1 MPLRLLLLVFVL
13 AGLAAAV
20 PGDAVPRAAV
30 VGGGALVPTTPLP
43 DPFPLRRVFVP
54 DESDPRLMTAPG
66 GLRRLTRE
74 EFEARVQLAAREVA
88 ARANPPRLQEAI
100 YRATYSPGQLVGTAE
115 WRIAVPARRP
125 GFLALDPF
133 ALAVGQATWADGRAA
148 TLIQDT
154 PTDRATPGTLLWVDA
169 TDGGKVSVPW
179 SLRGTEAADEDR
191 FEIVAP
197 AVPMAGW
204 ELRLPAD
211 RTPVAATAGV
221 LLSGPFPTGET
232 KTRLW
237 RVAAGNVSRWEL
249 RVRRPPD
256 AGDPSPLRAAR
267 AAKHALA
274 PGSATA
280 VVDFQLLSPGRP
292 RHEWT
297 FQVPAPLTVTDVTGD
312 AVDRW
317 TVDGTALTV
326 RRLDATTTARV
337 RVATAAP
344 LPGGPT
350 TWSCPAVTAVGGTLG
365 ADTVEVTVHPD
376 FKLDGWT
383 AHDYRLAGGGVPDAR
398 GYRLAFVGSFAT
410 GNAEHRRPP
419 SVRVRPA
426 EVELATEESLEWQLS
441 PGRQRLVAV
450 VKARVVRGP
459 VPSVAVQLASRFAVE
474 SVTAV
479 PDDPGMTWS
488 RGAANTWTV
497 EPCRPLGTGQ
507 TAEFRVEISG
517 PPAPFA
523 GDPVMAGPLTAAV
536 PWPKFTVLGATDRR
550 GTIRVLASGGLRV
563 TRPDDDTDGVDY
575 RGREPDGTVAV
586 TAARPAVAVVA
597 AEFPVAD
604 RPAARLTCRADG
616 PVHSVTV
623 FAPGEATVRAETAGA
638 SVRRLPVVGTLG
650 LTPLFT
656 SSNGWGAVATA
667 GLPVAVNG
675 SLWRITFPTPE
686 RGDFALRFDDLPEER
701 TGRTTRV
708 TLPTVCGADAG
719 AVVARGDE
727 PKCTADALRRAWE
740 RFPPSVVLRDAVAP
754 PPPLAP
760 RDIRYADLTLLTSA
774 DPDGALSATLS
785 GAVIGGGGRTL
796 HVGLPDGAAVVSAA
810 VAGKRLP
817 DVPTANGTV
826 RLRLPATADSP
837 VSFELRYRLP
847 VGGNALFRRFESP
860 TPALPGDPIPRRWW
874 AFPDG
879 SRPWPDAGREPD
891 PEPRAAAAV
900 WAAPAR
906 LALAFSYSLAA
917 VLLGLAVALIRADGR
932 GLVPFAA
939 VGLLLGAAVWGAP
952 GGWPALLRP
961 AFAAV
966 AVGVAGIVLV
976 RPVRVI
982 VPSQSTVT
990 SPVVP
995 LLLLL
1000 AVVGVAQAPAPA
1012 VVFVVPDE
1020 ADGYRVFAPPAVL
1033 ERLEKLT
1040 ATALP
1045 PAVILSASYDAVAG
1059 EDAAVVDA
1067 TFVVLGTRDGPHP
1080 LALPLSGVRLARA
1093 TVNGKDAFPDA
1104 PDATRF
1110 VVTLPGAGRH
1120 ELRLRFSAT
1129 AVRRGAD
1136 REVRFGVPDV
1146 PATTVALLAGP
1157 TGRQPEVPTRRGRQK
1172 SEPTGGGPR
1181 VEADHG
1187 GGTTVALR
1195 WRDGGRDDG
1204 AKPTVGV
1211 REFGLWDVG
1220 ETQATLT
1227 AAFAYRIVGGPV
1239 NRLRIAVPDGVA
1251 PYRVDVRA
1259 GDALTTAP
1267 RVRKWTVGPPADGW
1281 RTIDIRLQDP
1291 TDGRLLAVLVGHPT
1305 RPLPARPGLR
1315 FPRAAD
1321 VADADRD
1328 SYAAVR
1334 PLAAS
1339 VDGID
1344 TAGGVDFPADP
1355 LQKEFALP
1363 EFRWDA
1369 GAPART
1375 VRRDPRAT
1383 TVELRPRL
1391 SPVPAVVAG
1400 PSEVAVTVGRRLGYE
1415 GLMRSAEA
1423 AAVAVEFY
1431 PPGGVKT
1438 TDARGTDLIGWAQS
1452 GGRVQ
1457 AWFRQP
1463 VANAAVRW
1471 SAAGAKDV
1479 LPPTVPPGGVV
1490 VEVPWPRWPT
1500 AAGADVLRATV
1511 RAAPGFELEP
1521 VAVAGQTPIP
1531 GAAAGESAYLL
1542 KSGGHPPGLFL
1553 VKPLAA
1559 KTIDL
1564 PKPKPDDPPR
1574 VAPPSVPPPPATDP
1588 PPEEPARR
1596 WPHGIVAWCVGYGAA
1611 LWLARRGRRWRPEC
1625 AAAVGVLAALAVGW
1639 SSVLG
1644 VTLFAVA
1651 GVGVVARVKRVAEWG
1666 WAKALT
1672 DRVGG

>member
-1 MPLRLLLLVFVL
+1 MSLRLLLLVLAL
-13 AGLAAAV
+13 AGLAVAM
-20 PGDAVPRAAV
+20 PGDVVPRAAV
-30 VGGGALVPTTPLP
+30 VGGGALVPLVALP

-54 DESDPRLMTAPG
+54 DESDSRLMSAPG
-66 GLRRLTRE
+66 GLRRLTRD
-74 EFEARVQLAAREVA
+74 EFEARVQVAARELA
-88 ARANPPRLQEAI
+88 ARANPPRLQEAT

-115 WRIAVPARRP
+115 WRIVVPAHRP

-133 ALAVGQATWADGRAA
+133 ALAVGAATWADGRAA

-154 PTDRATPGTLLWVDA
+154 PTDRAAPGTLLWVD
-169 TDGGKVSVPW
+169 TPDSGRVSVPW

-197 AVPMAGW
+197 AVPVAGW

-211 RTPVAATAGV
+211 RTPAVATAGV
-221 LLSGPFPTGET
+221 LLSGPFPAGAEGM
-232 KTRLW
+232 KLW

-249 RVRRPPD
+249 RVRRPPV

-267 AAKHALA
+267 AAKYAIA

-280 VVDFQLLSPGRP
+280 IVDFQLLSPGRP
-292 RHEWT
+292 RPEWV
-297 FQVPAPLTVTDVTGD
+297 FHVPEPLSVMDVTGD

-317 TVDGTALTV
+317 NVDGTTLTV
-326 RRLDATTTARV
+326 HLLDATATARV
-337 RVATAAP
+337 RIAASAP

-350 TWSCPAVTAVGGTLG
+350 AWACPMVTAASGTLG
-365 ADTVEVTVHPD
+365 ADTLEVTIHPD

-383 AHDYRLAGGGVPDAR
+383 DGDYRLAGGGVPPER
-398 GYRLAFVGSFAT
+398 GYRLAFVGSFTVDSAD
-410 GNAEHRRPP
+410 HRRPP

-426 EVELATEESLEWQLS
+426 EVELATEESLEWRLS
-441 PGRQRLVAV
+441 PGRQRLVAL

-459 VPSVAVQLASRFAVE
+459 VPSVSVQLASRFAVE

-479 PDDPGMTWS
+479 PDDPGMTWT
-488 RGAANTWTV
+488 RGSGNTWV
-497 EPCRPLGTGQ
+497 IEPCRPLGTGQ
-507 TAEFRVEISG
+507 TAEFRIEVSG

-523 GDPVMAGPLTAAV
+523 GDPAMAESLTETV
-536 PWPKFTVLGATDRR
+536 PWPKFSVGSATDRR

-563 TRPDDDTDGVDY
+563 NLPAAEVDGLDY
-575 RGREPDGTVAV
+575 RGREPEGTVAV
-586 TAARPAVAVVA
+586 SAARPTVTLLT

-616 PVHSVTV
+616 PVHSVTA
-623 FAPGEATVRAETAGA
+623 FAPGEATVSSETAGA

-656 SSNGWGAVATA
+656 ARTGWGAVAMA
-667 GLPVAVNG
+667 GLPDAVNG
-675 SLWRITFPTPE
+675 SQWRITFPTPE
-686 RGDFALRFDDLPEER
+686 RGEFALRFDDLPEVR

-708 TLPTVCGADAG
+708 ALPTVCGADTG
-719 AVVARGDE
+719 AVTVRGDD
-727 PKCTADALRRAWE
+727 PKCSADALRRAWDQ
-740 RFPPSVVLRDAVAP
+740 FPSSVLLRDAVPAP
-754 PPPLAP
+754 PPLTP
-760 RDIRYADLTLLTSA
+760 RDLHYADLKLYTSA
-774 DPDGALSATLS
+774 DANGALTATLS
-785 GAVIGGGGRTL
+785 GAVTGGSGRTL
-796 HVGLPDGAAVVSAA
+796 RIGLPDGAAVVSAA
-810 VAGKRLP
+810 VAGRRLP

-826 RLRLPATADSP
+826 RLRLPAAGDNP
-837 VSFELRYRLP
+837 VSFELQYHLP
-847 VGGNALFRRFESP
+847 TSGRALFHRFESP
-860 TPALPGDPIPRRWW
+860 TPTLPGDPIPHRWW

-879 SRPWPDAGREPD
+879 SRPWPDAGTEPN
-891 PEPRAAAAV
+891 PEPRTATVV

-906 LALAFSYSLAA
+906 LVVAFSYSFAA
-917 VLLGLAVALIRADGR
+917 VLLGLAVALVRASGR
-932 GLVPFAA
+932 GLWPFAA
-939 VGLLLGAAVWGAP
+939 LGLVLGAAVWGAP

-976 RPVRVI
+976 RPVRVK
-982 VPSQSTVT
+982 VPSQSTIH

-1012 VVFVVPDE
+1012 VVFVVPNE

-1033 ERLEKLT
+1033 ERLDKLT

-1045 PAVILSASYDAVAG
+1045 PAVILSAAYDAVAG

-1093 TVNGKDAFPDA
+1093 TVNGKDAFPEA

-1110 VVTLPGAGRH
+1110 VVMLPGAGRH

-1146 PATTVALLAGP
+1146 PASTVALLAGP
-1157 TGRQPEVPTRRGRQK
+1157 TGRQPEVLTRRGRQQV
-1172 SEPTGGGPR
+1172 EPTGSGPR
-1181 VEADHG
+1181 ADAEHG
-1187 GGTTVALR
+1187 GGTTVGLR

-1204 AKPTVGV
+1204 AKPTLGV

-1227 AAFAYRIVGGPV
+1227 AAFAYRIAGGQV
-1239 NRLRIAVPDGVA
+1239 NRLRILLPDSVD
-1251 PYRVDVRA
+1251 PFRVDVRA
-1259 GDALTTAP
+1259 GDAMTPVP
-1267 RVRKWTVGPPADGW
+1267 RVRRWTVGPSANGW
-1281 RTIDIRLQDP
+1281 QTLDIRLQDP
-1291 TDGRLLAVLVGHPT
+1291 TDGRLLAVLGGYPKQ
-1305 RPLPARPGLR
+1305 PLPARPVLR

-1334 PLAAS
+1334 PLAVS
-1339 VDGID
+1339 VDGINI
-1344 TAGGVDFPADP
+1344 TGGVDFPADP

-1363 EFRWDA
+1363 EFRWEA

-1375 VRRDPRAT
+1375 VRRAPNAT

-1391 SPVPAVVAG
+1391 SAVPAVVAG
-1400 PSEVAVTVGRRLGYE
+1400 PAEVAVTVGRRLGYE

-1423 AAVAVEFY
+1423 DAMAIEFY
-1431 PPGGVKT
+1431 PPGGVKP
-1438 TDARGTDLIGWAQS
+1438 TDARGTDLIGWALS

-1463 VANAAVRW
+1463 LANAAVRW
-1471 SAAGAKDV
+1471 SATGTKDV
-1479 LPPTVPPGGVV
+1479 LPATLPPDGVV

-1500 AAGADVLRATV
+1500 AAGADALRATV
-1511 RAAPGFELEP
+1511 RAAPGYELEP
-1521 VAVAGQTPIP
+1521 VPLAGLTPIP
-1531 GAAAGESAYLL
+1531 GADAGELAYVL
-1542 KSGGHPPGLFL
+1542 KSGGHPPGRFL
-1553 VKPLAA
+1553 VKPLLV
-1559 KTIDL
+1559 KTPVAPR
-1564 PKPKPDDPPR
+1564 PKPVDPPR
-1574 VAPPSVPPPPATDP
+1574 VAPPLVPPTPATDP
-1588 PPEEPARR
+1588 PPEPARH
-1596 WPHGIVAWCVGYGAA
+1596 WPHGILAWCVGYGAA
-1611 LWLARRGRRWRPEC
+1611 LWLARQGHHWRPEC
-1625 AAAVGVLAALAVGW
+1625 ATAIGVLAALAVGW

-1644 VTLFAVA
+1644 LVPFAMA
-1651 GVGVVARVKRVAEWG
+1651 GIGMLARVKRLAEWG
-1666 WAKALT
+1666 WAKSQAN
-1672 DRVGG
+1672 RVT